1 MSRSVCSTKQSI
13 FEKTVLYST
22 PFSLLFITTGNIKM
36 GIVFGITGAPE
47 PSYQLLKLPQKAIAK
62 IDLISFEIRRY
73 QPFVVAEV
81 PLSDGED
88 NVGFS
93 ALARYL

>member
-1 MSRSVCSTKQSI
+1 
-13 FEKTVLYST
+13 
-22 PFSLLFITTGNIKM
+22 M

-81 PLSDGED
+81 PLND
-88 NVGFS
+88 
-93 ALARYL
+93 AL

>member
-1 MSRSVCSTKQSI
+1 
-13 FEKTVLYST
+13 
-22 PFSLLFITTGNIKM
+22 M

-93 ALARYL
+93 ALARYIGVFGQPENVQKSTLAMTAP

>member
-1 MSRSVCSTKQSI
+1 
-13 FEKTVLYST
+13 
-22 PFSLLFITTGNIKM
+22 M

-47 PSYQLLKLPQKAIAK
+47 PPYQLLKLSQNVIAK
-62 IDLISFEIRRY
+62 IPFELRRY
-73 QPFVVAEV
+73 QSFVVAEV

-93 ALARYL
+93 ALARYVHIIIKINFFHYLYDV